1 MFRTLEV
8 KENKRPGNWPVT
20 STKNFSIMKRISP
33 SSNLKTV
40 ATVLVFCSVLFSCS
54 QEKKDLKVITVSG
67 CVFID
72 NVSMH
77 NAKFGSLSDS
87 GETSALLVSEG
98 DILYALGET
107 AGFIAYVR
115 YKNEYGHHLEFTMDS
130 TTPGFVRINDKIH
143 SLYLDDDPAYSEWIS
158 TLSSEDLKGLS
169 FLHLSG
175 DSGKYDLSA
184 LELISETNPDLGLS
198 VDNIGD
204 MEQLY
209 EILSMI
215 HPTSLII
222 PDIELDSRVDDLIPN
237 LANLEHLYMDGESFK
252 TADFLHQLPDL
263 KSLIISGW
271 DPDGPNLAQFEEIS
285 TLESLTLIESG
296 IKSLSA
302 LGDPRHLS
310 ALNLID
316 CSSLTDISHLKDMH
330 GIQCLG
336 LLDCDTLSNLS
347 VLKEIPALQW
357 LSFPPGIGQADF
369 DDILTHHKSLKGV
382 ELLGCKNL
390 TDISS
395 LTRLQELKALAIGW
409 GEIDY
414 KTLQQLEGIELIV
427 IEEESFSAA
436 GDEIAA
442 LKEALPGAQIVPGG
456 GFCMGSG
463 WILLILP
470 VFLLAFGYRRFI
482 RN

>member
-1 MFRTLEV
+1 
-8 KENKRPGNWPVT
+8 
-20 STKNFSIMKRISP
+20 MKRISL

-143 SLYLDDDPAYSEWIS
+143 SLYLDNDTELSERIGEMN
-158 TLSSEDLKGLS
+158 SEDLAVLDLLYVSDVTGEDDIAALNMIAEANPGIGLS
-169 FLHLSG
+169 LENI
-175 DSGKYDLSA
+175 DS
-184 LELISETNPDLGLS
+184 LEL
-198 VDNIGD
+198 V
-204 MEQLY
+204 Y
-209 EILSMI
+209 EILSMF
-215 HPTSLII
+215 HPTCLII
-222 PDIELDSRVDDLIPN
+222 MDIDLDSRISDLTAN
-237 LANLEHLYMDGESFK
+237 FENLELVLLGEENLEVG
-252 TADFLHQLPDL
+252 DFLNELPKL
-263 KSLIISGW
+263 KSLILGGW
-271 DPDGPNLAQFEEIS
+271 DPGESNHIQFEKMS
-285 TLESLTLIESG
+285 GLESLTIAESNIES
-296 IKSLSA
+296 LDV
-302 LGDPRHLS
+302 LGDLKK
-310 ALNLID
+310 L
-316 CSSLTDISHLKDMH
+316 SSLYLIMCDDLRDISKVKTFPGL
-330 GIQCLG
+330 QCLS
-336 LLDCDTLSNLS
+336 LMDCDTLTELS
-347 VLKEIPALQW
+347 VLKEIPSLLW
-357 LSFPPGIGQADF
+357 LSFPLETSQADF
-369 DDILTHHKSLKGV
+369 DDILTLHTSLQGV